1 MCSTYTYTCTIIQVG
16 KRTIHIIT
24 QAHVVHINRCHAYSC
39 VDYTFF
45 QSVHIIHLTPSG
57 KLCLQDEDLTKKC
70 IPQMAREL
78 KHSQAP
84 AIRNNIVVVLSDL
97 AVRYS
102 IKVDPYIPDMAVCL
116 KDKSL
121 LVRR

>member
-1 MCSTYTYTCTIIQVG
+1 MHTSTHHT
-16 KRTIHIIT
+16 
-24 QAHVVHINRCHAYSC
+24 CHAYLC
-39 VDYTFF
+39 VDSTFF
-45 QSVHIIHLTPSG
+45 KLVHITYLIPSG
-57 KLCLQDEDLTKKC
+57 KLCLQDEDLTKKS

-78 KHSQAP
+78 EYSQAP

-102 IKVDPYIPDMAVCL
+102 IKVDPYIPDMAACL
-116 KDKSL
+116 KDESL

>member
-45 QSVHIIHLTPSG
+45 QSVLITPHTLRQAVSSG
-57 KLCLQDEDLTKKC
+57 KDPTKKC

-78 KHSQAP
+78 EHLQAP
-84 AIRNNIVVVLSDL
+84 AIRNNIVVVLSNL
-97 AVRYS
+97 TVRYC
-102 IKVDPYIPDMAVCL
+102 IKVDPYIPDMAACL
-116 KDKSL
+116 KDESL

>member
-45 QSVHIIHLTPSG
+45 QSVLISPHTLRQAVSSEEVRRG
-57 KLCLQDEDLTKKC
+57 GWG
-70 IPQMAREL
+70 AREGGRGL
-78 KHSQAP
+78 G
-84 AIRNNIVVVLSDL
+84 REGGRGGGGGGGGVGLST
-97 AVRYS
+97 
-102 IKVDPYIPDMAVCL
+102 ICF
-116 KDKSL
+116 
-121 LVRR
+121 